1 MSLASLRRR
10 TSSAIDAATV
20 LADLLD
26 LLGRAGHRT
35 HLWST
40 LRLCVP
46 VLADLGDEELAVA
59 VAAWLRDVG
68 LAMPALPADADAVDE
83 AERRIIAERGAEW
96 VSQAE
101 LDSATWTA
109 DTAALLVA
117 EALDRQLGHRTV
129 LAEDRS

>member
-1 MSLASLRRR
+1 M
-10 TSSAIDAATV
+10 
-20 LADLLD
+20 
-26 LLGRAGHRT
+26 
-35 HLWST
+35 
-40 LRLCVP
+40 
-46 VLADLGDEELAVA
+46 A

-83 AERRIIAERGAEW
+83 VERRIIAERGAEW

-117 EALDRQLGHRTV
+117 EALERQLGHHSALT
-129 LAEDRS
+129 DDQS